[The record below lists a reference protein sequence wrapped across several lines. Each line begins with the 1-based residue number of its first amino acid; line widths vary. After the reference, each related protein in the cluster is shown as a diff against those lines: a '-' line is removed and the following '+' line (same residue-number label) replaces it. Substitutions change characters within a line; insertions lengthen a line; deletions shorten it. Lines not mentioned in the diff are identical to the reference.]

1 MENMVFYAHSGVRFL
16 VLLAAVIAAVV
27 LLWGW
32 RAGRPF
38 TGPSRAATAAFTG
51 MLDLQVLLGILLVV
65 LRPFYP
71 ALMGHI
77 FMMVAAAAAAHVL
90 TAYARKQPDARRAHL
105 ISFFGV
111 ALALLLIVGGIMA
124 IRPGPFF
131 MTAGAAATAATVDV

>member
-1 MENMVFYAHSGVRFL
+1 MENMVFYAHSGLRFL
-16 VLLAAVIAAVV
+16 VLLTAVIAALV

-38 TGPSRAATAAFTG
+38 AGQSRAVTAVFTG
-51 MLDLQVLLGILLVV
+51 ALDLQVLLGILLVV

-77 FMMVAAAAAAHVL
+77 FMMLAAAAAAHAL
-90 TAYARKQPDARRAHL
+90 TAYGRKQADTRRAHL

-111 ALALLLIVGGIMA
+111 ALALVLILGGIMS
-124 IRPGPFF
+124 IRPSPFH
-131 MTAGAAATAATVDV
+131 MTPGSGATAAATG